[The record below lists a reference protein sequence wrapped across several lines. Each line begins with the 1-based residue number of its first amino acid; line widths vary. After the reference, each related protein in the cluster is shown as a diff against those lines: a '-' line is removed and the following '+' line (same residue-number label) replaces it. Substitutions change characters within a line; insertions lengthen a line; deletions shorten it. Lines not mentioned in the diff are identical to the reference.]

1 MFAADAATFLADFG
15 GPLSWAPST
24 GGATQ
29 QGLAIFDQADAG
41 EDGGNHISREYT
53 LTLETAAW
61 AGLKRGELVVVGV
74 AGDAQGNGATYKLRT
89 DLVQAL
95 DGVFS
100 TVKLSKVA
108 P

>member
-1 MFAADAATFLADFG
+1 MFAADASTFLADFS
-15 GPLSWAPST
+15 GPLRWAPSA
-24 GGATQ
+24 GGAAVV
-29 QGLAIFDQADAG
+29 GVALFDQGDAG

-53 LTLETAAW
+53 LTLETTAW
-61 AGLKRGELVVVGV
+61 AGLKRGELVVVGQ
-74 AGDAQGNGATYKLRT
+74 AGDGQGNGATYRLRT
-89 DLVQAL
+89 DLAQQD